1 MRSPTAA
8 AWLAAIPCT
17 SALLLG
23 SSTGAQAGSIT
34 AESIWDKK
42 SAIER
47 AQEQL
52 PARATVT
59 GTHCTVVN
67 VGIGNYRYICTLDYT
82 TTPPAAAPS
91 SATPSSGSS
100 APAP

>member
-1 MRSPTAA
+1 MRRPTAA
-8 AWLAAIPCT
+8 AWLAAIPCA

-23 SSTGAQAGSIT
+23 FSPAAQAGSIT

-42 SAIER
+42 NAIQR

-52 PARATVT
+52 PANATVT
-59 GTHCTVVN
+59 NTHCTVVN
-67 VGIGNYRYICTLDYT
+67 VRIGNYRYICTLDYT
-82 TTPPAAAPS
+82 TTPAATPPS
-91 SATPSSGSS
+91 SASPSSGSS